1 MFTACVSYH
10 FYVDVTSFAGLCVY
24 DEQSVENELELQ
36 VIIVYHFI
44 SSFPFLKHDNIARA
58 HCVKDT
64 HNINLHASSAICYH
78 VTSRVIF
85 NSVQLKCISAALHN
99 CALLQNEKKNNIYK
113 QWRQW
118 RLARLVIR
126 EIKT

>member
-1 MFTACVSYH
+1 MSYGSLNYLFTACVSYH
-10 FYVDVTSFAGLCVY
+10 FYFDVMSFAGLCVCY

-36 VIIVYHFI
+36 VISVSHFI

-78 VTSRVIF
+78 VTF

-99 CALLQNEKKNNIYK
+99 CALLQNKKTFTNSGDIG
-113 QWRQW
+113 
-118 RLARLVIR
+118 
-126 EIKT
+126 